1 MPGLL
6 LALLLVQSRNA
17 ESVQAE
23 ENWSLEKVV
32 DVLRERENS
41 LSAVSAVVAKRYSPI
56 EEGQKARFQAE
67 QQYEQA
73 IHRFWVTNFP
83 AELGDVEPFPIRER
97 DKSPVNEALWTF
109 LWEAGGAIALV
120 DAFER
125 HGETTTISEGRSS
138 IYFDGHVAE
147 VYGAEQGIVS
157 LRRDYPL
164 PPVME
169 VLGFG
174 TSYASFGRYRFPY
187 SYVSLPDR
195 LALAHSA
202 GILDEP
208 RTVEDPEHGTLIE
221 FRLQYRL
228 TDQQAPMYGRVS
240 FFLAPNRGLAP
251 LRFTYHEV
259 VKHEDGSFETVAT
272 GKVRGEWDQYEEYL
286 PGRWLAR
293 SFRADYYGLVFLPSP
308 GPDFRPLLKNGR
320 PVWVRGEPRVDP
332 ASTKMAS
339 FHTGQ
344 TVYSV
349 KELSIN
355 ESVSIPE
362 PPVYPVGTLIV
373 DDRTNELFQVEGV
386 PASVRNA
393 VKTQLDRATG
403 QPITTGVVRARTDVT
418 LILVVGNVL
427 LLAAIGVLWWLRR
440 RSRA

>member
-1 MPGLL
+1 
-6 LALLLVQSRNA
+6 
-17 ESVQAE
+17 
-23 ENWSLEKVV
+23 V
-32 DVLRERENS
+32 D
-41 LSAVSAVVAKRYSPI
+41 
-56 EEGQKARFQAE
+56 
-67 QQYEQA
+67 
-73 IHRFWVTNFP
+73 
-83 AELGDVEPFPIRER
+83 
-97 DKSPVNEALWTF
+97 EALWTF
-109 LWEAGGAIALV
+109 LWEAGGVIALV
-120 DAFER
+120 DLFEKT
-125 HGETTTISEGRSS
+125 GETVTDSDSS
-138 IYFDGHVAE
+138 IYFDGQVAE
-147 VYGAEQGIVS
+147 VYRPDPGLVA
-157 LRRDYPL
+157 LRRAYPL

-195 LALAHSA
+195 LTLAHSR
-202 GILDEP
+202 GILNEP
-208 RTVEDPEHGTLIE
+208 RTVDDPEHGTLVE
-221 FRLQYRL
+221 FRMQYRL
-228 TDQQAPMYGRVS
+228 TDRKAPIYGMVS

-272 GKVRGEWDQYEEYL
+272 GEVRGEWDQYEEYL

-293 SFRADYYGLVFLPSP
+293 SFRADYHALVSLPSP
-308 GPDFRPLLKNGR
+308 GPDFRPLRKNGR

-344 TVYSV
+344 TVYTV

-362 PPVYPVGTLIV
+362 PPMYPVGTLIV
-373 DDRTNELFQVEGV
+373 DDRTKELFQVEGV
-386 PASVRNA
+386 PASIRNA
-393 VKTQLDRATG
+393 VKTQLDTATG
-403 QPITTGVVRARTDVT
+403 QPITTRVVRPRTDVT